1 MLIPERFDCGRLRY
15 ERIDAGN
22 LDELRPVFLD
32 PVMGRTLWAT
42 PQPPTDA
49 ELTVQLNRSAQ
60 HWEDHGF
67 GPWLLRDP
75 EIGVTVGRGGLQR
88 KIVEGEDEIEVG
100 WAIVPKRWN
109 QGLAT
114 ELAHTSVEVGF
125 DELGLLRIV
134 AFTLPHNIASRRVM
148 EKSGFQFEREIVH
161 VGLPHVLY
169 ARKPESKAATSSNNS
184 GASSG

>member
-1 MLIPERFDCGRLRY
+1 MLIPEQFDRGRLRY

-42 PQPPTDA
+42 PQPPTEA
-49 ELTVQLNRSAQ
+49 ELTVQLTRSAQ

-75 EIGVTVGRGGLQR
+75 ETAATVGRGGLQR
-88 KIVEGEDEIEVG
+88 KTLEGEDEIEVG
-100 WAIVPKRWN
+100 WAIVPARWN

-114 ELAHTSVEVGF
+114 ELAHTSVDMAFGP
-125 DELGLLRIV
+125 LALKRIV
-134 AFTLPHNIASRRVM
+134 AFTLPHNLASRRVM
-148 EKSGFQFEREIVH
+148 DKAGFAYERDIVYA
-161 VGLPHVLY
+161 GLPHVLY
-169 ARKPESKAATSSNNS
+169 TRESQVEAATWSNNPGSLS
-184 GASSG
+184 G

>member
-1 MLIPERFDCGRLRY
+1 MLIPERFDRGRLRY
-15 ERIDAGN
+15 ERIEAGN

-42 PQPPTDA
+42 PHPPTDA
-49 ELTVQLNRSAQ
+49 ELTTQLERSAR

-75 EIGVTVGRGGLQR
+75 ETGATVGRGGLQR
-88 KIVEGEDEIEVG
+88 KTVGGEDEIEVG
-100 WAIVPKRWN
+100 WAIVPERWN

-114 ELAHTSVEVGF
+114 ELARTSVEMAFGP
-125 DELGLLRIV
+125 LGLERIV

-148 EKSGFQFEREIVH
+148 EKNGFQFEREIVY
-161 VGLPHVLY
+161 VGLPHILY
-169 ARKPESKAATSSNNS
+169 ARGPQAESRKLVE
-184 GASSG
+184 